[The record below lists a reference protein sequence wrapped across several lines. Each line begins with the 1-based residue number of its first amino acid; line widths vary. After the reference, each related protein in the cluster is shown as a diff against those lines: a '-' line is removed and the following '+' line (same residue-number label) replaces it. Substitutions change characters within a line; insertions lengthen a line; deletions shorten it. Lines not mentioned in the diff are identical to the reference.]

1 MRLVRPNVFLREK
14 IMKSKLGEDEKVVRI
29 VKHHLNEAFK
39 NKYFKRGYRYADE
52 GRSRSDNPYTLTE
65 EFWEILRKRTYF
77 DLGWE
82 QRAFSQLPSD
92 IKRKEK
98 QRIKDA
104 KERKKQ
110 DVKDAKSRGR
120 WERKAKRRRERKAKR
135 KKHKRHHS

>member
-1 MRLVRPNVFLREK
+1 M
-14 IMKSKLGEDEKVVRI
+14 MQGKLGEDKNVVKKV
-29 VKHHLNEAFK
+29 KQYLEQAFK